1 MNNAIMAVTK
11 SAYATFHAPPW
22 WPAWPPFFLMTMMG
36 ALPAISCERS
46 GRRRGRCRRCSVTLV
61 LDGLLS
67 NLEAW
72 AHVRRNGPAAVL
84 HRHARRRAF
93 HKRNDDYAHHVIV
106 GVLLIY
112 RFGHGGCD
120 WADQSVTQQ
129 NSQKRTDQRGGD
141 FVANLFQRAA
151 ESAHGDDHDKV

>member
-36 ALPAISCERS
+36 AVPAMSWKRLS
-46 GRRRGRCRRCSVTLV
+46 RRRRRCCRCGVPLILV
-61 LDGLLS
+61 GLLS
-67 NLEAW
+67 SLEAW

-84 HRHARRRAF
+84 HRNARRRAF
-93 HKRNDDYAHHVIV
+93 HERDDDYAHHVIV

-112 RFGHGGCD
+112 RFGHGGGD
-120 WADQSVTQQ
+120 RADQSVAQQ
-129 NSQKRTDQRGGD
+129 NSQKRADQRGGNL
-141 FVANLFQRAA
+141 VADLFRRAA
-151 ESAHGDDHDKV
+151 ESAHSNDHA

>member
-1 MNNAIMAVTK
+1 MNSAIMAVTK

-22 WPAWPPFFLMTMMG
+22 WPAWPPFLLMTMMG
-36 ALPAISCERS
+36 AVPAMGCKRLGRRS
-46 GRRRGRCRRCSVTLV
+46 GRCRCCRCGVALV

-93 HKRNDDYAHHVIV
+93 HERDD
-106 GVLLIY
+106 
-112 RFGHGGCD
+112 
-120 WADQSVTQQ
+120 
-129 NSQKRTDQRGGD
+129 
-141 FVANLFQRAA
+141 
-151 ESAHGDDHDKV
+151 